1 MPYRCPA
8 IHLYKDDYVLSQD
21 GLVKIYVKH
30 CCPYMVSTQKELC
43 KNHQNRMDE
52 KYHHSKLCQWN
63 YAYNHGLIYGP
74 QNPLSHTTGDAW
86 YSLTVAAHGAPKG
99 ADLER
104 LEKAEASARTI
115 AGTMQKKIT
124 DYSIT
129 PVTIRKTAST
139 TSLDS
144 SALSPKTP
152 RRKKKTQSDVD
163 NESTGTS
170 STASSTTLVV
180 SKIPTHKRVF
190 IPKGE
195 IESFERN
202 CTPLIIDAID
212 YVDAL

>member
-1 MPYRCPA
+1 MSA
-8 IHLYKDDYVLSQD
+8 D

-43 KNHQNRMDE
+43 KNHQHRTDE
-52 KYHHSKLCQWN
+52 KFQHSKLCQWN

-86 YSLTVAAHGAPKG
+86 YSLTVASHGAPKG

-129 PVTIRKTAST
+129 PITIRKPAST

-144 SALSPKTP
+144 ALSPKTP
-152 RRKKKTQSDVD
+152 GRRKKKGGRQQDIDT
-163 NESTGTS
+163 ESTGTTS
-170 STASSTTLVV
+170 STGSIVA
-180 SKIPTHKRVF
+180 SKIPEHKRVF

-195 IESFERN
+195 IESYERN

-212 YVDAL
+212 YVDEL

>member
-1 MPYRCPA
+1 MPYQCPA
-8 IHLYKDDYVLSQD
+8 IHLYKDDYVLTAD

-30 CCPYMVSTQKELC
+30 CCPYMVSVERELC

-74 QNPLSHTTGDAW
+74 QNPLSHTTGGAW

-139 TSLDS
+139 TSLS
-144 SALSPKTP
+144 SAVSPKTP
-152 RRKKKTQSDVD
+152 RRKKKTTRDGD
-163 NESTGTS
+163 DESTGTS
-170 STASSTTLVV
+170 STASSSTLVV

-202 CTPLIIDAID
+202 CTPLIIDAIE
-212 YVDAL
+212 YVDEL